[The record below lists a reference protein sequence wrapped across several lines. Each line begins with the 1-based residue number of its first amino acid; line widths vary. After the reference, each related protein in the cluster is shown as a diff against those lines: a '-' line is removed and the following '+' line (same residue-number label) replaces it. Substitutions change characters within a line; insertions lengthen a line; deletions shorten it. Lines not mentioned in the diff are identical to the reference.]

1 MVRSWVAALLLGL
14 AVSSAARIPDLNSG
28 KSHRSLRRRA
38 PGLDLVTDNVVPLK
52 PVHSVL
58 RHQKRLHRR
67 QSTSNGGLTAINNP
81 SQANYV
87 AQVGWGNET
96 YSMILD
102 TGSSDTWILE
112 EGFQCLDSTGA
123 PTIQSNCQVGPQF
136 SGDFTGGQI
145 ENVNFNIS
153 YGTGILAGKFGW
165 EDITIANITV
175 KDAQVAVVDQA
186 YFNFDVS
193 GLFGLA
199 FASLTSEFP
208 GNDPTKNIKTHYM
221 TYEPVFYKMVDQ
233 HLSLPTFSF
242 APDRDG
248 PNGYFAVGGI
258 PPVNTTGKTAS
269 ASILTSKETHSK
281 PSINRPDYYYINIDG
296 AIIGRSN
303 STSSNSTSFPPFVGF
318 VDTATTLTLLPTALA
333 TAIAGAFKPPATYV
347 AAANLYEVP
356 CNATAPKLAI
366 TISGVNFPVSPADL
380 ILQPQ
385 VDGSTG
391 LCAVGFQD
399 GGGEYILGATF
410 LNNVLSTFDLGAL
423 EVRFTALTQKL

>member
-1 MVRSWVAALLLGL
+1 MVGSCVAALLLGL
-14 AVSSAARIPDLNSG
+14 AVSSAARVPELNSG
-28 KSHRSLRRRA
+28 KFHQSLKRR
-38 PGLDLVTDNVVPLK
+38 PLGLDLVTDNVVPLK

-58 RHQKRLHRR
+58 RHQKGLHRR

-87 AQVGWGNET
+87 AEVGWGNET

-102 TGSSDTWILE
+102 TGSSDTWILK

-123 PTIQSNCQVGPQF
+123 PTIQSNCQVGRQF

-145 ENVNFNIS
+145 GNVNFNIS
-153 YGTGILAGKFGW
+153 YSTGILAGKFGW

-186 YFNFDVS
+186 YFNFNVS

-269 ASILTSKETHSK
+269 ASILTSKETRSK

-296 AIIGRSN
+296 AIVGRSN
-303 STSSNSTSFPPFVGF
+303 STLSNSTSFPPFVGF
-318 VDTATTLTLLPTALA
+318 VDTATTLTMLPTALA

-347 AAANLYEVP
+347 AATNLYEVP

-391 LCAVGFQD
+391 LCVVGFQD
-399 GGGEYILGATF
+399 GGGEYVLGATF

>member
-1 MVRSWVAALLLGL
+1 MVGSCVAALLLGL
-14 AVSSAARIPDLNSG
+14 AVSSAARVPELNSG
-28 KSHRSLRRRA
+28 KFHQSLKRR
-38 PGLDLVTDNVVPLK
+38 PLGLDLVTDNVVPLK

-58 RHQKRLHRR
+58 RHQKGLHRR
-67 QSTSNGGLTAINNP
+67 QSTSNGGITAINNP

-87 AQVGWGNET
+87 AEVGWGNET

-102 TGSSDTWILE
+102 TGSSDTWILK

-123 PTIQSNCQVGPQF
+123 PTIQSNCQVGRQF

-145 ENVNFNIS
+145 GNVNFNIS
-153 YGTGILAGKFGW
+153 YSTGILAGKFGW

-186 YFNFDVS
+186 YFNFNVS

-269 ASILTSKETHSK
+269 ASILTSKETRSK

-296 AIIGRSN
+296 AIVGRSN
-303 STSSNSTSFPPFVGF
+303 STLSNSTSFPPFVGF
-318 VDTATTLTLLPTALA
+318 VDTATTLTMLPTALA

-347 AAANLYEVP
+347 AATNLYEVP

-391 LCAVGFQD
+391 LCVVGFQD
-399 GGGEYILGATF
+399 GGGEYVLGATF